1 MDGAQKNLAPVRP
14 LLQIGTQNL
23 SGQYLADALKELV
36 NDMLG
41 RHKELFDEVARTT
54 EVTSN
59 FIQGKQT
66 WVKSYWN
73 NQWRIAPV
81 ERADPNRVTAINIMQ
96 FYCTTQVKMFTASNP
111 DVEPTDEYK
120 QREYRDKVKVAKA
133 VWNHYESKFY
143 TPRFNQMEALHAI
156 VSGNYI
162 ESVRYDHLKK
172 GSKVFRELF
181 ENKRV
186 RISDG
191 HSRCFSC
198 GTTGGW
204 DDFVEPGAPA
214 RCPNCGSMEVT
225 PPEEP
230 VEQEYRSVVG
240 MEPVQIG
247 DLDIRLVPIQ
257 TVRFDVRG
265 PIEESS
271 WSIERIEIEEEKLR
285 YYLGDLDIGLADNTT
300 DEGLQSVRAI
310 REAGNTLSG
319 LASDYLPSTLSRMAI
334 VDRICIKPE
343 DVCHIKLGQD
353 TETLSGDVLP
363 KDARLSDF
371 IPPEGATILAV
382 NDGGLIIGLYTG
394 THHSIEM
401 SSGVYHMR
409 FESGIGRGS
418 EDTVEVQK
426 RFNRNDAQITR
437 YGEST
442 ATPARMYVAGA
453 VKRAHVKKIGHPMAA
468 IPVNRQI
475 AEAMGTTE
483 LIKTLQPGQIG
494 PQFFQYTY
502 DILNQYR
509 QLTSHSTDFTNA
521 FPGVDN
527 ATATGARLAKSNAE
541 SVFSPALQL
550 KGMVRIRTAA
560 NTLKLRSGQQFEG
573 LKQYF
578 SFGQTENKRQV
589 GRHVSTEEIDPNV
602 SFTVVRD
609 SEQPKTMYDRQ
620 IDFVNMMNVAGTAGG
635 YQVLKQ
641 TDPKMAEAL
650 LKAFDIDL
658 DDQSYT
664 TMVDICETRLD
675 QALELQE
682 RFQFFQQVSMM
693 QGMPLPEVPPESVLV
708 GLEPSIA
715 TEEPNHMMKAKWFMD
730 YLDSPDGQ
738 AMKNEQR
745 EIVKMFVR
753 HHAEQ
758 EAMQQALMMQLA
770 SAAQV
775 MGTQPEREAAAA
787 EQQAAADQEAQADLE
802 RSQRDEQAARD
813 SKAIEREDRMA
824 EAQANAQSDA
834 AQSILESGLRLF
846 EAENSPSPTA

>member
-1 MDGAQKNLAPVRP
+1 
-14 LLQIGTQNL
+14 
-23 SGQYLADALKELV
+23 
-36 NDMLG
+36 
-41 RHKELFDEVARTT
+41 
-54 EVTSN
+54 
-59 FIQGKQT
+59 
-66 WVKSYWN
+66 
-73 NQWRIAPV
+73 
-81 ERADPNRVTAINIMQ
+81 
-96 FYCTTQVKMFTASNP
+96 
-111 DVEPTDEYK
+111 
-120 QREYRDKVKVAKA
+120 
-133 VWNHYESKFY
+133 
-143 TPRFNQMEALHAI
+143 
-156 VSGNYI
+156 
-162 ESVRYDHLKK
+162 
-172 GSKVFRELF
+172 
-181 ENKRV
+181 
-186 RISDG
+186 
-191 HSRCFSC
+191 
-198 GTTGGW
+198 
-204 DDFVEPGAPA
+204 
-214 RCPNCGSMEVT
+214 
-225 PPEEP
+225 
-230 VEQEYRSVVG
+230 
-240 MEPVQIG
+240 
-247 DLDIRLVPIQ
+247 
-257 TVRFDVRG
+257 
-265 PIEESS
+265 
-271 WSIERIEIEEEKLR
+271 
-285 YYLGDLDIGLADNTT
+285 
-300 DEGLQSVRAI
+300 
-310 REAGNTLSG
+310 
-319 LASDYLPSTLSRMAI
+319 
-334 VDRICIKPE
+334 
-343 DVCHIKLGQD
+343 VCHIKLGQD